1 MLLTF
6 VLPLTLA
13 AALTTDFAE
22 NVLVEYQDL
31 PAGVAPFAPGEE
43 AWIKNTTEYFV
54 VTDVTTP
61 KVKSGDQ
68 RPNIVFAAELRF
80 TDTYENSVFD
90 ETDDRHLFK
99 LILSK
104 SSSAGYGTIGILR
117 QEVPSGQRKLV
128 YIVRNTRTTFEK
140 RFDKSQNKY
149 LTRSHTNYWHG
160 IHSTMIREGQSYD
173 PRTGKVYTGKDL
185 DIPRWPG
192 KPVEKIGRKQ
202 AP

>member
-1 MLLTF
+1 MLLAF
-6 VLPLTLA
+6 ALPLSLA

-54 VTDVTTP
+54 LTDVTTP

-68 RPNIVFAAELRF
+68 RPNIVFAAELRV
-80 TDTYENSVFD
+80 TDTYMNSVFD
-90 ETDDRHLFK
+90 ETDDIHLFK
-99 LILSK
+99 LIRSQLS
-104 SSSAGYGTIGILR
+104 STGYGTIGIPR
-117 QEVPSGQRKLV
+117 QVVPGGQRKLR

-149 LTRSHTNYWHG
+149 LTRSHTKYWHG
-160 IHSTMIREGQSYD
+160 VHGTMIREGQSYD
-173 PRTGKVYTGKDL
+173 PRTGKVYVGKDL

-192 KPVEKIGRKQ
+192 KHVEKGG
-202 AP
+202 